1 MSRFLTGRFVIRELS
16 SWLPVKRSIV
26 YIGRVTQKNPI
37 TSANVQSTNIR
48 DYSQHNDDIDTPL
61 GRLAGLSDRG
71 EAKGGLFKGSDKPS
85 NPNRTGSSYTKGSN
99 NSYTTSRIGLTRS
112 TRTSFSPS
120 SSYRNN
126 MNNDDKR
133 FQSTSNTTKGTS
145 NSNLNQSTKD
155 STSEQFL
162 SNNPQIV
169 KLSFAEGYFYGQE
182 NRKKPRSRLLYIVR
196 ETMIIAVIVT
206 IVYYVVSGESPFK
219 VSILRKTLYEV
230 DSDQIDVTFND
241 VKGCDES
248 KQELAD
254 VVEFLKNPEK
264 FARIGCKLP
273 KGLLLVG
280 PPGTGKTLLAR
291 AVAGEAGV
299 PFFQASGSEFDEILV
314 GQGARRVRDLFE
326 KAKQRAPCVIFIDE
340 IDSVGGKRT
349 NSVLH
354 PYANQTINQLLA
366 EMDGFAQNEGVL
378 VIGATNRSGD
388 LDKAL
393 TRPGRFDLIVTVPKP
408 DFQGRKELF
417 KYYLD
422 KVRTSLDIDM
432 DILCRTTVGFTG
444 AEIENVVNQAGLK
457 TATDG
462 MEYITQEMLEFARD
476 KILMGPERRSRVP
489 DLEENLMTAYHE
501 GGHALVAYYTEKANK
516 LHKITIIAR
525 GESLGH
531 TSTLPIKDYE
541 SMTREYL
548 SAQIDVMLGGRVAE
562 ELIYGPDRVTSGCS
576 NDLAKANDLATK
588 MVKDL
593 GMSDKIGMRTIRDND
608 NNEQSG
614 IVLSK
619 FSDST
624 SELVEAE
631 VGRILEESRGR
642 ARKILVSHEKEL
654 RLLAEALIKYETL
667 DASDVKLI
675 IEGKDP
681 RSGRQDKL
689 NADKLRQTGKHNN
702 SNLPKV
708 GPNPPD
714 RLPLDLLK

>member
-1 MSRFLTGRFVIRELS
+1 MSRLL
-16 SWLPVKRSIV
+16 
-26 YIGRVTQKNPI
+26 IGRLFTREFTSRFPTRNFAYLSRLTQKSP
-37 TSANVQSTNIR
+37 TSANHDHDHHKPELFVSRN
-48 DYSQHNDDIDTPL
+48 YSQHNDPETPL
-61 GRLAGLSDRG
+61 GRLAGLGD
-71 EAKGGLFKGSDKPS
+71 KGSKGSLFKGSD
-85 NPNRTGSSYTKGSN
+85 RYG
-99 NSYTTSRIGLTRS
+99 
-112 TRTSFSPS
+112 PS
-120 SSYRNN
+120 SSTSSPKSRISLSRSSRNSFSTPPSSSSQ
-126 MNNDDKR
+126 MGSTG
-133 FQSTSNTTKGTS
+133 FSSPQYSATFSSQS
-145 NSNLNQSTKD
+145 QS
-155 STSEQFL
+155 SSSS
-162 SNNPQIV
+162 SNNQFNSRDPSSYEQALSSNPQLV
-169 KLSFAEGYFYGQE
+169 KLSFAEGFFYGQE
-182 NRKKPRSRLLYIVR
+182 NRKKPRSRILYLIR
-196 ETMIIAVIVT
+196 ETMIIVVIVT
-206 IVYYVVSGESPFK
+206 IVYYVVSGETPFK
-219 VSILRKTLYEV
+219 RAILGKTRYEI

-299 PFFQASGSEFDEILV
+299 PFFHASGSEFDEILV

-378 VIGATNRSGD
+378 VIGATNRSSD

-408 DFQGRKELF
+408 DFQGRKELLR
-417 KYYLD
+417 YYLD
-422 KVRTSLDIDM
+422 KVRTSLDIDL
-432 DILCRTTVGFTG
+432 DILCRTTIGFTG
-444 AEIENVVNQAGLK
+444 AEIENLVNQAGLK

-462 MEYITQEMLEFARD
+462 MDHITQETLEFARD
-476 KILMGPERRSRVP
+476 KILMGPERRSKLP
-489 DLEENLMTAYHE
+489 DREQNLMTAYHE
-501 GGHALVAYYTEKANK
+501 SGHALVAYYTEKADK

-525 GESLGH
+525 GGSLGH
-531 TSTLPIKDYE
+531 TSILPMRDHE
-541 SMTREYL
+541 SATKESL
-548 SAQIDVMLGGRVAE
+548 QAKIDCLLGGRVAE
-562 ELIYGPDRVTSGCS
+562 ELIYGGDRVTEGCAD
-576 NDLAKANDLATK
+576 DLAKANKLATV

-593 GMSDKIGMRTIRDND
+593 GMSDRIGMRTIRD
-608 NNEQSG
+608 EQSEQSP

-619 FSDST
+619 FSDAT

-631 VGRILEESRGR
+631 ISKLLEESRER
-642 ARKILVSHEKEL
+642 ARKLLTNHEKEL
-654 RLLAEALIKYETL
+654 KLLAEALLKYETL
-667 DASDVKLI
+667 DAAEVKMI

-681 RSGRQDKL
+681 RIVRHDNKRNRDNNNKL
-689 NADKLRQTGKHNN
+689 
-702 SNLPKV
+702 SNLPR
-708 GPNPPD
+708 GGTNPPD